1 VSHGVS
7 LALSGEP
14 TVFIRGHIG
23 LLARSR
29 IFVSRI
35 LNNLSLC
42 NNRHRATSLAA
53 VKISQRRTGKLMS
66 TAPQVEST
74 SFVAPTWNAIRE
86 AHARIASRIHRTP
99 VLTSHSLDAIAGAQ
113 FFFKCDNF
121 QKTGSFKIRGAAN
134 AILSLT
140 DAEAAHGIVTPSSG
154 NHGAAVA
161 CAAAWRGV
169 PAYIVMPKNAPAVK
183 CRAVES
189 YGGRITFSEPTV
201 TSRQE
206 TSARVQAETG
216 AILIHPYD
224 NDRIITGQA
233 TAAKELL
240 EEIPDLDAVF
250 TPVSGGG
257 LLSGTCLSAKAIRP
271 EIRVIGCEPARADD
285 AYRSLATG
293 ILQSLDS
300 SDTIADG
307 LRASLAP
314 RTFAILRRHLDR
326 VLLVSEEEIIG
337 AMRLVW
343 ERMKIIIEPSS
354 AVAIAPLLRPGAVA
368 ELNLAARADGAP
380 PKLGIIFSGGNVDF
394 SAVPF

>member
-1 VSHGVS
+1 
-7 LALSGEP
+7 
-14 TVFIRGHIG
+14 
-23 LLARSR
+23 
-29 IFVSRI
+29 
-35 LNNLSLC
+35 
-42 NNRHRATSLAA
+42 
-53 VKISQRRTGKLMS
+53 MS
-66 TAPQVEST
+66 TAPQVESPNYQP
-74 SFVAPTWNAIRE
+74 PTWDAIRE
-86 AHARIASRIHRTP
+86 AHVRIASRIHRTP
-99 VLTSHSLDAIAGAQ
+99 VLTSRSLDAIGGAQ

-140 DAEAAHGIVTPSSG
+140 DEEAAHGIVTPSSG

-169 PAYIVMPKNAPAVK
+169 PAYIVMPKNAPPIK

-189 YGGRITFSEPTV
+189 YGGKITFSEPTM
-201 TSRQE
+201 TSRTE
-206 TSARVQAETG
+206 TCARVQAETG

-240 EEIPDLDAVF
+240 EEVPDLDAVF
-250 TPVSGGG
+250 APVSGGG

-271 EIRVIGCEPARADD
+271 DIGVFGCEPARADD
-285 AYRSLATG
+285 AYRSLISGT
-293 ILQSLDS
+293 LQSLDS

-314 RTFAILRRHLDR
+314 RTFAILRRHLER
-326 VLLVSEEEIIG
+326 VLLVSEEEII
-337 AMRLVW
+337 ASMRMVW

-354 AVAIAPLLRPGAVA
+354 AVAIAPLLRAAAVA
-368 ELNLAARADGAP
+368 GLKLPARADGAP
-380 PKLGIIFSGGNVDF
+380 PKLGVIFSGGNVDF
-394 SAVPF
+394 SALPF

>member
-1 VSHGVS
+1 
-7 LALSGEP
+7 
-14 TVFIRGHIG
+14 
-23 LLARSR
+23 
-29 IFVSRI
+29 
-35 LNNLSLC
+35 
-42 NNRHRATSLAA
+42 
-53 VKISQRRTGKLMS
+53 MS

-74 SFVAPTWNAIRE
+74 TFREPTWDAIRE
-86 AHARIASRIHRTP
+86 AHARIAPRIHRTP
-99 VLTSHSLDAIAGAQ
+99 VLTSHSLDAMAGAQ

-134 AILSLT
+134 AILSSS
-140 DAEAAHGIVTPSSG
+140 DSEAAHGIVTPSSG

-189 YGGRITFSEPTV
+189 YGGRITFSEPTI

-233 TAAKELL
+233 TSAKELL
-240 EEIPDLDAVF
+240 EEVPDIDAVF
-250 TPVSGGG
+250 APVSGGG
-257 LLSGTCLSAKAIRP
+257 LLSGTCLSAKAMRVDIR
-271 EIRVIGCEPARADD
+271 IIGCEPARADD

-293 ILQSLDS
+293 VLQSLDS

-326 VLLVSEEEIIG
+326 VLLVSEEEIIA

-368 ELNLAARADGAP
+368 DLNLPARADGGA
-380 PKLGIIFSGGNVDF
+380 PKLGVIFSGGNVDF
-394 SAVPF
+394 SALPF